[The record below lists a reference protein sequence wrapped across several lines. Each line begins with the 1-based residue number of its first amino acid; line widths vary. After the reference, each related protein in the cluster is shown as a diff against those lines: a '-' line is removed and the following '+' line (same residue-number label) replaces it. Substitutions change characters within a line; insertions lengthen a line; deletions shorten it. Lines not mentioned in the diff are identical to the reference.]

1 MPAANRLVEEGT
13 DAMLDLPRLLLLASV
28 VGAVSG
34 FVAGSVAVAQTKS
47 TVSAAAGAF
56 DRLSVG
62 NQKVARS
69 LHQALKALSSATAPA
84 SPVKPFTLD
93 ELAARHLGGQP
104 WSGVFK
110 DLKARGLV
118 KENSLGQV
126 VKTYGH
132 LGETGTNTGGIGN
145 ALGVGS
151 TGSDGD
157 TAHTGKGGR

>member
-1 MPAANRLVEEGT
+1 
-13 DAMLDLPRLLLLASV
+13 MLDSLRVLLLASV
-28 VGAVSG
+28 VGAFAVFAAESI
-34 FVAGSVAVAQTKS
+34 AVAQTKS

-69 LHQALKALSSATAPA
+69 LQQAQKVPSGATGPA
-84 SPVKPFTLD
+84 SPVKPLTLD

-126 VKTYGH
+126 VSTYGH
-132 LGETGTNTGGIGN
+132 LGETGTKTGSTGE

-157 TAHTGKGGR
+157 AAHNGKGGR